1 MKETLYACGYLFAFI
16 FILAMLLLFVGR
28 VMWWVIDLV
37 YTFTSWLLA

>member
-28 VMWWVIDLV
+28 VIWWGIDLIFNI
-37 YTFTSWLLA
+37 TTWLIT